1 MARPRCRAKI
11 HEMRFQG
18 ALLLCPQPMSHSRCR
33 IRTRL
38 GWKPPPLPRPP
49 PERCSVAARPGI
61 PRRTAHGRRGGRR
74 RCTRDLLVRGDGG
87 SPTRDAV
94 AAKQHMCELGV
105 GRALGPNR
113 KPAPRSFTSTRCSA
127 GASGPRGH
135 VSAVSG
141 LNAEPGPHR
150 GWGSSPSPRR
160 LGVDCSQ
167 RRSGHQPERRATA
180 NLGFLD
186 HPAARVIVACS
197 G

>member
-49 PERCSVAARPGI
+49 SERCSVAARPGI

-74 RCTRDLLVRGDGG
+74 RCTRDLLVRGDEG

-94 AAKQHMCELGV
+94 AAKQHMRF
-105 GRALGPNR
+105 GRGPQ
-113 KPAPRSFTSTRCSA
+113 PEAAPRGFRVAPTCCRA
-127 GASGPRGH
+127 GATGPLQRSVEARCRAG
-135 VSAVSG
+135 AT
-141 LNAEPGPHR
+141 P
-150 GWGSSPSPRR
+150 R
-160 LGVDCSQ
+160 LGQLAVAAAT
-167 RRSGHQPERRATA
+167 RSR
-180 NLGFLD
+180 LL
-186 HPAARVIVACS
+186 AAAKRPS
-197 G
+197 T